1 MSNTKEIS
9 EKEAIEAA
17 RSLKMFC
24 DKRIRLNGNCNC
36 PFADG
41 THCNIGDVTPH
52 RYEIPCRWTEEDYNL
67 AKLLKSKGVK
77 TVKRSDDESL
87 NNPVRWLISNRLN
100 ELNGGWIPHG
110 FFESL
115 DIGEEICIDD
125 VIKEYET
132 SKNIFYI

>member
-9 EKEAIEAA
+9 EREAIEAA

-41 THCNIGDVTPH
+41 THCNIGDVAPH
-52 RYEIPCRWTEEDYNL
+52 RYEIPSKWTKEDYEL
-67 AKLLKSKGVK
+67 AKLLKDKGAEVIK
-77 TVKRSDDESL
+77 KADNEDLE
-87 NNPVRWLISNRLN
+87 NPVKWSFETRIDG
-100 ELNGGWIPHG
+100 LNGGWIPHG

-125 VIKEYET
+125 IIKEYET